1 MTLTEKAAYIK
12 GLVEGLGLND
22 DSKEGK
28 VYAAI
33 LDLLDD
39 LALSCEDNECAI
51 DELYELADEID
62 QDLGA
67 VEEEVYDICDCDDDD
82 CDCCGDDEYAVICP
96 NCDEEIGIDIDTI
109 MNEETITCPNC
120 GEILELETDCDCDD
134 CNDED

>member
-12 GLVEGLGLND
+12 GLVEGLGLSD

-33 LDLLDD
+33 LDLLSD
-39 LALSCEDNECAI
+39 LALSCEDNECAV

-62 QDLGA
+62 EDLGA
-67 VEEEVYDICDCDDDD
+67 VEEEVYGLCDDDE
-82 CDCCGDDEYAVICP
+82 CDCCGDEYCVVCP

-120 GEILELETDCDCDD
+120 GEILELDVESDCDCDD
-134 CNDED
+134 CEE

>member
-62 QDLGA
+62 QDLGS
-67 VEEEVYDICDCDDDD
+67 VEEEVYGLCDDDE
-82 CDCCGDDEYAVICP
+82 CDCCDGDEYMVVCP
-96 NCDEEIGIDIDTI
+96 NCEAEIGIDIDTI

-120 GEILELETDCDCDD
+120 GEILELDTECDCDD
-134 CNDED
+134 CKDED